1 MEQRKKRMQRSRIG
15 IQQVTDKIDY
25 IEGRR
30 ICSSMGLDYNKET
43 HTCYDLGEAT

>member
-1 MEQRKKRMQRSRIG
+1 MLLQNILDRLGALS
-15 IQQVTDKIDY
+15 TKIVV
-25 IEGRR
+25 EERR